1 MPEGIMRNAPQTT
14 VMLAALTLCTTAYA
28 TAQDE
33 ARTADEEAVIEV
45 VVQLFDGMRAG
56 DSAVV
61 RQTLAPQAR
70 LVATS
75 TRDGESVLRTVD
87 LDRFVAA
94 IGEPRDEV
102 WDERL
107 WDVEVRIDQNLA
119 TVWTEYAFYIGDKLS
134 HCGVDA
140 FQLFRSSE
148 GWTIFQIADTRR
160 GADTCDFPG

>member
-1 MPEGIMRNAPQTT
+1 MRHAFQTT
-14 VMLAALTLCTTAYA
+14 AMLVALALCTTAHA
-28 TAQDE
+28 TAQDD

-56 DSAVV
+56 DSHMA
-61 RQTLAPQAR
+61 RQTLAPEAR

-87 LDRFVAA
+87 IDRFIEA
-94 IGEPRDEV
+94 IGEPHDEV

-107 WDVEVRIDQNLA
+107 WDIEVRIDQNLA
-119 TVWTEYAFYIGDKLS
+119 TVWTEYAFYLGEKLS

-140 FQLFRSSE
+140 FQLFKSSE
-148 GWTIFQIADTRR
+148 GWKIFQIADTRR
-160 GADTCDFPG
+160 GADTCDIPG

>member
-1 MPEGIMRNAPQTT
+1 MRNALQTT
-14 VMLAALTLCTTAYA
+14 VMLVALALCTTAHA
-28 TAQDE
+28 TAQED
-33 ARTADEEAVIEV
+33 ARTADEEAVIAV

-56 DSAVV
+56 DSDVV
-61 RQTLAPQAR
+61 RQTLAPEAR

-87 LDRFVAA
+87 IDRFVEA

-107 WDVEVRIDQNLA
+107 WNIEVRIDDNLA
-119 TVWTEYAFYIGDKLS
+119 TVWTEYAFYVGENLS

-140 FQLFRSSE
+140 FQLFRSRD
-148 GWTIFQIADTRR
+148 GWKIFQIADTRR
-160 GADTCDFPG
+160 AAETCNRPG